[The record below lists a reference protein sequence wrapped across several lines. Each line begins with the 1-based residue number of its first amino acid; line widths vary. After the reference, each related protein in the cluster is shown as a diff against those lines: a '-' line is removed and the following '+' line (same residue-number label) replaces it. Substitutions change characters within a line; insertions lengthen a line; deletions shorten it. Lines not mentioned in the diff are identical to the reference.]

1 MKADRQKCACLPVAI
16 GELPFAAN
24 FSSLDYSLGDPAA
37 APLLARIASP
47 PALCIVHFPRV
58 KCTNLHKPNTAAP
71 ARIPYNSHK
80 PHILTKKWVR
90 SAIPQDHHSMI
101 LDVARFTT
109 AERPYWQ
116 ELDAILR
123 RLDDDPGV
131 SMSLAET
138 ERFHYLYQRSSSDL
152 SRLST
157 FSADPDLREYLESL
171 VARAYAEIHETRE
184 RHGREFHYFR
194 AFRQWFGG
202 TFPRTFR
209 KHIRAFQLALAITLA
224 GTGFGAAALHF
235 DPASKPVMMPF
246 DHLMESPSER
256 VAREEKSRDDRMSG
270 KKGSFASQLMTH
282 NIRVS
287 LFAFA
292 LGITWGLGT
301 VIVVFYNG
309 VILGAVGA
317 DYIQA
322 GQTKFL
328 FGWLMPHG
336 AIEIPA
342 ILIASQAG
350 FMLAGALI
358 GWGDRTSR
366 RERMGAISNDL
377 LTIAGG
383 ASVLLVWAGIVESF
397 FSQYHEPVLPYAIK
411 IAFGSVELFALFFFL
426 MRAGASD

>member
-1 MKADRQKCACLPVAI
+1 
-16 GELPFAAN
+16 
-24 FSSLDYSLGDPAA
+24 
-37 APLLARIASP
+37 
-47 PALCIVHFPRV
+47 
-58 KCTNLHKPNTAAP
+58 
-71 ARIPYNSHK
+71 
-80 PHILTKKWVR
+80 
-90 SAIPQDHHSMI
+90 MI
-101 LDVARFTT
+101 LDVARFTK

-116 ELDAILR
+116 ELDSTLR
-123 RLDDDPGV
+123 RLDEDPGA

-138 ERFHYLYQRSSSDL
+138 ERFHYLYQRSSADL

-184 RHGREFHYFR
+184 RRGPGSFKK
-194 AFRQWFGG
+194 WFLS

-209 KHIRAFQLALAITLA
+209 KHILAFQLSLAITVA
-224 GTGFGAAALHF
+224 GTAFGAAALHF
-235 DPASKPVMMPF
+235 DPDSKPVIMPSS
-246 DHLMESPSER
+246 HLMESPAER
-256 VAREEKSRDDRMSG
+256 VAREEKAKDDRLSG
-270 KKGSFASQLMTH
+270 HKGSFASQLMTN

-287 LFAFA
+287 LFAFG

-301 VIVVFYNG
+301 VIVLFYNG

-342 ILIASQAG
+342 ILLAGQAG
-350 FMLAGALI
+350 FMLASALV
-358 GWGDRTSR
+358 GWGDRTPR
-366 RERMGAISNDL
+366 RARMGAISKDL

-397 FSQYHEPVLPYAIK
+397 FSQYHEPVLPYAVK
-411 IAFGSVELFALFFFL
+411 IAFGCIELFALFFFL
-426 MRAGASD
+426 MRAGASE

>member
-1 MKADRQKCACLPVAI
+1 
-16 GELPFAAN
+16 
-24 FSSLDYSLGDPAA
+24 
-37 APLLARIASP
+37 
-47 PALCIVHFPRV
+47 
-58 KCTNLHKPNTAAP
+58 
-71 ARIPYNSHK
+71 
-80 PHILTKKWVR
+80 
-90 SAIPQDHHSMI
+90 MI
-101 LDVARFTT
+101 LDVARFTK

-116 ELDAILR
+116 ELDSTLR
-123 RLDDDPGV
+123 RLDEDPGA

-138 ERFHYLYQRSSSDL
+138 ERFHYLYQRSSADL

-184 RHGREFHYFR
+184 RRGPGSFKK
-194 AFRQWFGG
+194 WFLS

-209 KHIRAFQLALAITLA
+209 KHILAFQLSLAITVA
-224 GTGFGAAALHF
+224 GTAFGAAALHF
-235 DPASKPVMMPF
+235 DPDSKPVIMPSS
-246 DHLMESPSER
+246 HLMESPAER
-256 VAREEKSRDDRMSG
+256 VAREEKAKDDRLSG
-270 KKGSFASQLMTH
+270 HKGSFASQLMTN

-287 LFAFA
+287 LFAFG

-301 VIVVFYNG
+301 VIVLFYNG

-342 ILIASQAG
+342 ILLAGQAG
-350 FMLAGALI
+350 FMLASALV
-358 GWGDRTSR
+358 GWGDRTPR
-366 RERMGAISNDL
+366 RARMGAISKDL
-377 LTIAGG
+377 LTIAAG

-397 FSQYHEPVLPYAIK
+397 FSQYHEPVLPYAVK
-411 IAFGSVELFALFFFL
+411 IAFGCIELFALFFFL
-426 MRAGASD
+426 MRAGASE